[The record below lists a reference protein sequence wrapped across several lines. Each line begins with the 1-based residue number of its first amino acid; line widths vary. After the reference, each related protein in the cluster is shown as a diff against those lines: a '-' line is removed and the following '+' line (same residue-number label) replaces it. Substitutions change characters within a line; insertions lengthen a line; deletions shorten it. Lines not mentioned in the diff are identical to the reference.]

1 MDQLVVLIV
10 ILLIGAWFSWRDIS
24 NGRGWMCRFLS
35 AETLQ
40 SLNSDGGQVKKAL
53 LSVVVGYATIC
64 VTIVKWLLLLKGG
77 WKNVFNDV
85 DSGFC
90 DRMHLSA
97 DRLSDHCCGCIH
109 GSGGVSDPCRDP
121 MRSGISCNECMDDLQ
136 LIWRKDQ
143 WDIIIRL

>member
-53 LSVVVGYATIC
+53 LSVVVSYRSFLCGEFGSFCTI
-64 VTIVKWLLLLKGG
+64 
-77 WKNVFNDV
+77 F
-85 DSGFC
+85 S
-90 DRMHLSA
+90 
-97 DRLSDHCCGCIH
+97 
-109 GSGGVSDPCRDP
+109 
-121 MRSGISCNECMDDLQ
+121 
-136 LIWRKDQ
+136 
-143 WDIIIRL
+143 

>member
-35 AETLQ
+35 AEALQ

-64 VTIVKWLLLLKGG
+64 VTIVKWLFLL
-77 WKNVFNDV
+77 
-85 DSGFC
+85 
-90 DRMHLSA
+90 A
-97 DRLSDHCCGCIH
+97 
-109 GSGGVSDPCRDP
+109 
-121 MRSGISCNECMDDLQ
+121 
-136 LIWRKDQ
+136 
-143 WDIIIRL
+143 IRLTDGF